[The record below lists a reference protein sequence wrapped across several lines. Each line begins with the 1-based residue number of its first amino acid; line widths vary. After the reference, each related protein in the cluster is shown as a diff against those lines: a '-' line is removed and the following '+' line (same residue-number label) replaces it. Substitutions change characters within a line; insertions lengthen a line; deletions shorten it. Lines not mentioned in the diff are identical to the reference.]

1 VSRPGNDLVQL
12 RLFADYATNL
22 PLYPKLHAYLCASR
36 VPLLAVWGANDQIF
50 GPDGACAFAGDAP
63 SAEIHLLDGGH
74 FLLESHLD
82 AVSCYVR
89 RFLERTL
96 S

>member
-1 VSRPGNDLVQL
+1 MWGRND
-12 RLFADYATNL
+12 
-22 PLYPKLHAYLCASR
+22 P
-36 VPLLAVWGANDQIF
+36 IF
-50 GPDGACAFAGDAP
+50 GPDGALAFASDALG
-63 SAEIHLLDGGH
+63 AEICLLDGGH

-82 AVSCYVR
+82 AAASIIG

>member
-1 VSRPGNDLVQL
+1 MPGS
-12 RLFADYATNL
+12 
-22 PLYPKLHAYLCASR
+22 LHAYLRDSW
-36 VPLLAVWGANDQIF
+36 VPLLAVWGRNDEIF
-50 GPDGACAFAGDAP
+50 GPEGALAFAEDAP
-63 SAEIHLLDGGH
+63 GAEICLLDGGH

-82 AVSCYVR
+82 PAAGTIR